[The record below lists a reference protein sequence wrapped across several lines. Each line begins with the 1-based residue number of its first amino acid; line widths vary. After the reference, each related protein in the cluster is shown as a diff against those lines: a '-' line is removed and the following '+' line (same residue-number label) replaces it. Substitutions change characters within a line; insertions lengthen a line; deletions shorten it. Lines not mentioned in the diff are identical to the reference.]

1 MKSCPLQPLAFQKP
15 VDIVCESS
23 EFSVD
28 RRWMKLERNTPQLAA
43 SCVSLDS
50 HNSPLRR
57 IPGRPH
63 TTNQLER
70 FPLIHSDHHNNKFY
84 WSREV
89 SLKTIS
95 ELKSCSDDVVD
106 KSLPY
111 AVAGTTPLDYGS
123 SPLVISTGPN
133 QRWDFS
139 LPCKASTVPQQQEVQ
154 SNAIDRSAV

>member
-1 MKSCPLQPLAFQKP
+1 MGTVEMIFEVGEDVAAAAAGLPKKP
-15 VDIVCESS
+15 MDIVCESS

-43 SCVSLDS
+43 SCVSLNS
-50 HNSPLRR
+50 HNSPLRS
-57 IPGRPH
+57 IPGMPH

-70 FPLIHSDHHNNKFY
+70 FPLIHSDHHNNKLY
-84 WSREV
+84 WCRKL

-111 AVAGTTPLDYGS
+111 AVAGTTPLDYVS

-139 LPCKASTVPQQQEVQ
+139 LP
-154 SNAIDRSAV
+154 

>member
-1 MKSCPLQPLAFQKP
+1 VKNVAAAAAGLPKKP

-43 SCVSLDS
+43 SCVSLNS

-57 IPGRPH
+57 IPGMPH

-70 FPLIHSDHHNNKFY
+70 FPLIHSDHHNNKLY
-84 WSREV
+84 WCREV
-89 SLKTIS
+89 NLKTIS

-106 KSLPY
+106 KSLLY

-123 SPLVISTGPN
+123 LPLHRPKSALGLFTSLKSEYST
-133 QRWDFS
+133 
-139 LPCKASTVPQQQEVQ
+139 A
-154 SNAIDRSAV
+154 AARSSIKRH